1 MTKLVTNSIA
11 DAAVTEDKLNSS
23 VAGTGLSGGA
33 GTPLSVDYGISAGT
47 ACEGDDSRLSID
59 IVSLSASAVL
69 DDKDQI
75 VRISGAIADITLTLT
90 QPTSVTRFIQVEDTD
105 GSAGSY
111 TVRLDAGAGGDIGG
125 GGRYYV
131 IPIPYGTVAIEAL
144 SIVSQLWQ
152 KITSHGVMESDFDA
166 NTILAANADNT
177 PLPLTVAEQT
187 VVGRITS
194 GNIDALTATEVRTLL
209 NVEDGADVTD
219 AANVDSAGAVMEAD
233 FDAKGDI
240 LVATA
245 DNTPVRLPVGTN
257 GQALVADSVEASGV
271 KWDTISGA
279 ISGLTDNRMIKAD
292 GTSGVQNTGM
302 TVDDNDNITDIKTA
316 SFAGLYNNGNSTAA
330 WTLTLANGQDQEVT
344 LNADAVAMTIV
355 PTGVGNG
362 RWTITVK
369 QDVTGGRAITTAA
382 ISGGT
387 VYFDGTPPPAFPSA
401 GSARCKMIVD
411 YDGTDVTIHVSGVL
425 TAWT

>member
-1 MTKLVTNSIA
+1 MTKLATNSIA
-11 DAAVTEDKLNSS
+11 DAAVTEDKLNGS

-33 GTPLSVDYGISAGT
+33 GTALSVVYGTTTGT

-90 QPTSVTRFIQVEDTD
+90 QPTSATRFIQVEDTD
-105 GSAGSY
+105 GSAGGY
-111 TVRLDAGAGGDIGG
+111 VVRLDAGVGGDIGG

-131 IPIPYGTVAIEAL
+131 IPIPYGTIAIEAL

-152 KITSHGVMESDFDA
+152 KITSHGVMKSDFDA

-187 VVGRITS
+187 IVGRITS
-194 GNIDALTATEVRTLL
+194 GDIDALTATEVRTLL

-219 AANVDSAGAVMEAD
+219 ATNVDSAGAVMEAD

-245 DNTPVRLPVGTN
+245 DNTPARLAVGTN
-257 GQALVADSVEASGV
+257 GQALVADSAEASGV

-292 GTSGVQNTGM
+292 GTSNVQNTGI
-302 TVDDNDNITDIKTA
+302 TVSDGDAVSGAAAFSFHTLQTDSSSSGAVTFDWSADNKLKITLTENIT
-316 SFAGLYNNGNSTAA
+316 
-330 WTLTLANGQDQEVT
+330 
-344 LNADAVAMTIV
+344 
-355 PTGVGNG
+355 
-362 RWTITVK
+362 
-369 QDVTGGRAITTAA
+369 AITFTPPAGPCNLVLEVVQGASPYTVAGWPAA
-382 ISGGT
+382 VKWPGGT
-387 VYFDGTPPPAFPSA
+387 APTISV
-401 GSARCKMIVD
+401 GSGAVD
-411 YDGTDVTIHVSGVL
+411 IITFFYDGTDYHGAFLQDFS
-425 TAWT
+425 